1 MGRMFAIIGGHRCA
15 DIATLLM
22 EMSKPVTEE
31 LDSVHGMAYWHV
43 KEFAFRRMPSES
55 RRRLALTAI
64 APPPVM
70 MAYSRKSLP
79 VEFSMPFGT
88 QPFPCRGGAL
98 MHEGVV
104 TLPARW
110 PDEQADSQVLCKFVE
125 ESGFPKAV
133 QRLDNPFAAI
143 FAADEATVHAA
154 ASELPLYIREHSPG
168 VHILHDFADSIGG
181 DDIRDSG
188 IVTFTA

>member
-15 DIATLLM
+15 DIPTLLM
-22 EMSKPVTEE
+22 KMSETVTEE
-31 LDSVHGMAYWHV
+31 LGSVHGMAYWHI

-70 MAYSRKSLP
+70 MAHSRKSLP
-79 VEFSMPFGT
+79 VEGLLPFGT

-98 MHEGVV
+98 MHQGVV

-125 ESGFPKAV
+125 ESGFPKALE
-133 QRLDNPFAAI
+133 RLDNPFSTI
-143 FAADEATVHAA
+143 FASDEATVHAA
-154 ASELPLYIREHSPG
+154 AFELPLYVREHAPG
-168 VHILHDFADSIGG
+168 VHIIHDFADSIGG

>member
-1 MGRMFAIIGGHRCA
+1 MGRMFAIIGGDRCA
-15 DIATLLM
+15 DIAALLM
-22 EMSKPVTEE
+22 KTSDTVTEE
-31 LDSVHGMAYWHV
+31 LGSVHGMAYWHV
-43 KEFAFRRMPSES
+43 KGFVFRRMPSES

-70 MAYSRKSLP
+70 MAHSRGGLP
-79 VEFSMPFGT
+79 VESMMPFGT

-110 PDEQADSQVLCKFVE
+110 PDEQADSQVLCKFVQ
-125 ESGFPKAV
+125 ESGFPKALE
-133 QRLDNPFAAI
+133 RIDNPYSTI
-143 FAADEATVHAA
+143 FASDERTVHAA
-154 ASELPLYIREHSPG
+154 ASEMPLFVREYAPG
-168 VHILHDFADSIGG
+168 IHILHDFADSIGG